1 MVTHT
6 ICKPHGH
13 RAGQQVQSI
22 FMNEFLRML
31 DIDQLALGSIHLLLL
46 PQPIRNRYDNRVFNL
61 SKCVANV
68 YLINEMSYCTSICV
82 PAHIYIFVSLYK
94 QADVSAKWMKQH
106 NKSNYSINA
115 TRYVGRN

>member
-46 PQPIRNRYDNRVFNL
+46 PQPIRP
-61 SKCVANV
+61 VAQGAKRGGAGCLIYRNV
-68 YLINEMSYCTSICV
+68 
-82 PAHIYIFVSLYK
+82 
-94 QADVSAKWMKQH
+94 
-106 NKSNYSINA
+106 
-115 TRYVGRN
+115 